1 MYESILQM
9 NNISKVSIHGGHSG
23 EFCHHAKDRLEDLI
37 KAYIKMGFHWVGI
50 TEHIPPPNNTLRYQD
65 EIEAGLD
72 DHFLRQQFTRYFH
85 KARSLQ
91 KKYQDDIQLFIGFE
105 SESYS
110 GYISH
115 VNSLIQA
122 YQPDYV
128 VGSVHHVDDINFDY
142 SPEFYEKAVKQ
153 AGGIIPLYVRYFDIQ
168 FEMIQQLSPKVI
180 GHFDVIRI
188 FDPLYRKHLEIPEIS
203 KRIHRNLSLICSKQ
217 MILDY
222 NLRSLLKGADEP
234 YISNCILK
242 VAQSMGISIVPG
254 DDSHS
259 LDTVGLNIET
269 GIRLLQNVGVSVQW
283 QKPVL

>member
-1 MYESILQM
+1 M
-9 NNISKVSIHGGHSG
+9 NTIPKVSIHGGHSG
-23 EFCHHAKDRLEDLI
+23 EFCHHAKDKLEDLI
-37 KAYIKMGFHWVGI
+37 KAYVKKGFLWVGI
-50 TEHIPPPNNTLRYQD
+50 TEHIPPPNNQLRYPD

-72 DHFLRQQFTRYFH
+72 YQFLRQQFSKYMH
-85 KARSLQ
+85 QARSLQ

-115 VNSLIQA
+115 VKSLIQE

-142 SPEFYEKAVKQ
+142 SPEFYDKAVTH
-153 AGGIIPLYVRYFDIQ
+153 AGGIIPLYARYFDIQ
-168 FEMIQQLSPKVI
+168 FEMIQQLSLRVI

-188 FDPLYRKHLEIPEIS
+188 FDPQYRKHLEIPEIWQ
-203 KRIHRNLSLICSKQ
+203 RIHRNLSQICSKQ
-217 MILDY
+217 LILDF

-234 YISNCILK
+234 YISRCILNA
-242 VAQSMGISIVPG
+242 AQSMGISIVPG

-259 LDTVGLNIET
+259 IDTVGLNIET
-269 GIRLLQNVGVSVQW
+269 GIRLLQNAGINIYW
-283 QKPVL
+283 QKPVS